1 MSDDW
6 IEIDPTFIKYVPR
19 RGSEDESRRSALARR
34 KLEALR
40 DHQWLHR
47 QLNEVWTE
55 SIRT

>member
-6 IEIDPTFIKYVPR
+6 IEIDPAIIKYAPR
-19 RGSEDESRRSALARR
+19 REREDERRRSVLARR